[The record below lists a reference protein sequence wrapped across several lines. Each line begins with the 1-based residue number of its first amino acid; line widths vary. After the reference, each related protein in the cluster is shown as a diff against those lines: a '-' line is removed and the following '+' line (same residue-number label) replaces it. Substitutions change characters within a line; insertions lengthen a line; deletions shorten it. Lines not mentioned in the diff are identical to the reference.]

1 MPYSGQ
7 EIFSK
12 VTKEW
17 CRILVGCSCSL
28 QILLSP
34 NSAWVW
40 YIDLLNSG
48 LSCGTCSKGCRGY
61 WELGD
66 HISTSVSI
74 LSSTS
79 STILK
84 ASEEALKEVRETD
97 CQR

>member
-1 MPYSGQ
+1 MLYSGQ
-7 EIFSK
+7 ENLLWGYY
-12 VTKEW
+12 KEW

-28 QILLSP
+28 QI
-34 NSAWVW
+34 
-40 YIDLLNSG
+40 
-48 LSCGTCSKGCRGY
+48 CGKGCRGY

-74 LSSTS
+74 SSSTS

-84 ASEEALKEVRETD
+84 ASEEVLKEVRETD